1 MEHLGK
7 WGGKLREVGRSRGT
21 PQGAG
26 HQGETPREVGPG
38 AERSGRTL
46 PEAGQQGGTP
56 GGADGIA
63 QHLVRVAGH
72 LGGQQ
77 GKAEPQDGGR
87 ASCHL
92 MQTRIA
98 TDY

>member
-38 AERSGRTL
+38 GAEWSGRTL

-56 GGADGIA
+56 GGADGTPQGA
-63 QHLVRVAGH
+63 ARQ
-72 LGGQQ
+72 GGTP
-77 GKAEPQDGGR
+77 GWGR
-87 ASCHL
+87 GL

>member
-26 HQGETPREVGPG
+26 RQGETPREVGPGG

-56 GGADGIA
+56 GG
-63 QHLVRVAGH
+63 
-72 LGGQQ
+72 QQ
-77 GKAEPQDGGR
+77 GKAEPQDGGG
-87 ASCHL
+87 ASCMPH
-92 MQTRIA
+92 A
-98 TDY
+98 N

>member
-26 HQGETPREVGPG
+26 RQGETPREVGPG
-38 AERSGRTL
+38 GAEWSGRTL

-56 GGADGIA
+56 GGADGTPRGA
-63 QHLVRVAGH
+63 ARRNPRMGAGPH
-72 LGGQQ
+72 
-77 GKAEPQDGGR
+77 A
-87 ASCHL
+87 CL